1 MVSAKKWTDASW
13 YNQDQKPL
21 EIYLFIDPLS
31 SDCWALEP
39 KIKKLLLEY
48 EPYIRIKHILSSS
61 LDTLN
66 CQTQKQR
73 QEIANSWN
81 ETAKKSGMP
90 CNGNQ
95 WLKNPVESP
104 FLASVAVKAAEMQGK
119 KAGSRFLR
127 SIQEQLFVEQKNIS
141 DYDVLLQCAEQSRLD
156 LDEFTHDMNSAT
168 ASKAFQ
174 CDVKIASEMEVH
186 STPTLVFFNENIED
200 EGIKVDGLY
209 PYEIYSQIIEQM
221 LEEKPVKKDLPSVE
235 EFLMRFKIAATVEVA
250 EVYDISTKEAEK
262 KLKKLM
268 FTNKVEKIDA
278 GNGTFW
284 RYIF

>member
-1 MVSAKKWTDASW
+1 MSAKKWTDASW
-13 YNQDQKPL
+13 YSQEQRPL

-48 EPYIRIKHILSSS
+48 EPYLRIKHILSSS

-66 CQTQKQR
+66 CHTEKQR
-73 QEIANSWN
+73 KELAKSWN
-81 ETAKKSGMP
+81 ETAIKSGMP
-90 CNGNQ
+90 CDGSQ
-95 WLKNPVESP
+95 WIKNPVESP

-141 DYDVLLQCAEQSRLD
+141 DFDVLLTCAEKSRLD
-156 LDEFTHDMNSAT
+156 IDEFTHDMHSAT

-174 CDVKIASEMEVH
+174 CDVKIASEMDVH

-209 PYEIYSQIIEQM
+209 PYEIYSQIVEQM
-221 LEEKPVKKDLPSVE
+221 LEEKPPKKELPAIE

-250 EVYDISTKEAEK
+250 EVYDISMKEAEK
-262 KLKKLM
+262 RLKKLM
-268 FTNKVEKIDA
+268 FNKKIEKIEA

>member
-1 MVSAKKWTDASW
+1 MSAKKWTDASW
-13 YNQDQKPL
+13 YSQDQKPL

-31 SDCWALEP
+31 ADCWALEP

-48 EPYIRIKHILSSS
+48 EPYVRIKHILSSS

-66 CQTQKQR
+66 CQTEKKR
-73 QEIANSWN
+73 KEIAKSWN

-90 CNGNQ
+90 CDGSQ
-95 WLKNPVESP
+95 WLSNPVKSP

-141 DYDVLLQCAEQSRLD
+141 DYDVLLQCAEKSRLD
-156 LDEFTHDMNSAT
+156 LEEFIHDMNSAT

-174 CDVKIASEMEVH
+174 CDVKIASEMEVN

-209 PYEIYSQIIEQM
+209 PYEIYSQIVEQM
-221 LEEKPVKKDLPSVE
+221 LEDTPEKNQLPSIE
-235 EFLMRFKIAATVEVA
+235 EFLMRFKIAATIEVA
-250 EVYDISTKEAEK
+250 EVYSISVKEAEK

-268 FTNKVEKIDA
+268 FNKKVEKVEA
-278 GNGTFW
+278 RNGTFW